1 MVELGD
7 LKLSL
12 TCIMCCEGAPV
23 VSEYAPLIG
32 VSPVEGAKTIVFNK
46 QDLNLIKE
54 MIEVGI
60 TTVSTHICLHCS
72 VNR

>member
-1 MVELGD
+1 
-7 LKLSL
+7 
-12 TCIMCCEGAPV
+12 MCCEGAPV
-23 VSEYAPLIG
+23 VSAHAPLVG
-32 VSPVEGAKTIVFNK
+32 VSSEGTKTIVFNK

-60 TTVSTHICLHCS
+60 TTISTHICIHCS